1 MVGNYFTASL
11 LPPPW
16 SLPRYSGNMALRNIK
31 YRKLRNIKYR
41 KPRNMNSE
49 NSQNTE
55 DQVQSIASLCQ
66 NENDKKQNT
75 VCFPHQYEIENGKS
89 VAFLLI

>member
-1 MVGNYFTASL
+1 
-11 LPPPW
+11 
-16 SLPRYSGNMALRNIK
+16 
-31 YRKLRNIKYR
+31 
-41 KPRNMNSE
+41 MNSE
-49 NSQNTE
+49 NSELQNTE

-66 NENDKKQNT
+66 NETDKKQNT

>member
-1 MVGNYFTASL
+1 
-11 LPPPW
+11 
-16 SLPRYSGNMALRNIK
+16 
-31 YRKLRNIKYR
+31 
-41 KPRNMNSE
+41 MNSE
-49 NSQNTE
+49 NSEIQNTE